1 MLKEI
6 PQSCKNRVLLILR
19 EFILIIQLHQFFV
32 TSRPCL
38 LHVTVITLDLNTPSG
53 TKIEI

>member
-6 PQSCKNRVLLILR
+6 PQSCKNRVLFVLR
-19 EFILIIQLHQFFV
+19 EFILIIEHYQFFV

-38 LHVTVITLDLNTPSG
+38 LHVTVIALDLNTPSG
-53 TKIEI
+53 TKIGI